1 MTVVLPMMSTRPTRP
16 TASSW
21 AINGKILPEILGMKI
36 PFLLVCL
43 LLACVNVTQAAD
55 PVAAADAG
63 ASLVTAA
70 TVEARLKEV
79 DASTKLD
86 EDTKGTLNSLLT
98 KALGNLEAVRSNDA
112 ATESY
117 QQALQQAPEE
127 TDRIRTKLEKA
138 QADDTE
144 ASIKSTED
152 SPFDEIEQE
161 LLQEKANLA
170 AVKEKLADLEDQ
182 LARQADR
189 LNVVRKRL
197 VEVKSSRSELDV
209 SLSMSPPASELPWLT
224 EARRWSQQTQIAALR
239 SEGRMLDQEL
249 LSQPVRVKLLE
260 ARRDE
265 EVRSVSRISSRVKQ
279 LEALANR
286 KGREVAEQ
294 AEAEAKAAVYDA
306 AGKHSLIQ
314 ELAARNAELTQT
326 LKTMTVD
333 LREATSGDE
342 DVLKEAK
349 AIESNFRMARE
360 KLEIAGMSDVLGEVL
375 RKQRARLPDMRELK
389 KLVAAHERE
398 NARVSLQ
405 QLQHDEEYK
414 QLRDIEE
421 YVDSLVEGLPPEE
434 VSGIRADLVE
444 ISTIRRTLLEKVI
457 SLENSYIRALNEL
470 DDVHRRHHDSAQ
482 AFDAFLAEKLL
493 WIRSAPWPGL
503 NDIYLV
509 PGQVALLLAPL
520 KWFEVS
526 EILLKHAVYSP
537 VFMLMLALLAYLV
550 WKMRRFRALIR
561 VMGQQVGKPSRDRFS
576 FTLKALGLTLLLAAP
591 WPLLLYALG
600 WELGNAAEATSFT
613 LGLSTALLWVAPAFF
628 YVQFFSVL
636 CLPGGVAERHFLW
649 PEKVLWQLRREFN
662 FLKVTFLPAAFVT
675 TLVVYTQGG
684 EGSALGVGL
693 ERLALMTTLVLLAV
707 FFYRVSSVAL
717 KHISDSAPR
726 VRQLYVVLTVL
737 VPLVLAGLT
746 LVGYFYTAGQLTT
759 SLIAT
764 LWFVFGLVVLHQVAV
779 RWLLLAQ
786 RRIFLQT
793 VRKRMEAARQEGKHE
808 AMDIDGIS
816 LEVEEPEVDL
826 IALREE
832 SRKLLNT
839 VLLIV
844 GIIGFWII
852 WSELLPAFGILK
864 EVTLWHHAVVEDG
877 VEGIAPIT
885 LADLGKGMLIAI
897 IAFVAVKRLPAL
909 LEIVLLQRFKMTS
922 GGRYAVTTLTT
933 YFIVALGALLFFRT
947 IGADWSKLQWLFAA
961 LGVGIGFGLQEIV
974 ANFISGLI
982 ILFERPIRVGDV
994 VTVGDTDGIV
1004 TRIRIRATTIKNW
1017 ENQELLVPNKEFI
1030 TGRLLN
1036 WSLSDQTTRVKV
1048 SVGVAYGSDVQKAMY
1063 LMDQAARENASVL
1076 ADPAP
1081 SVIFTQFGDNA
1092 LNLTLRCFVGSQND
1106 RMPTIT
1112 ALHEAINHKFNEA
1125 GICISFPQRDVHL
1138 DTSRPLEIRIRRDDA
1153 EGG

>member
-1 MTVVLPMMSTRPTRP
+1 
-16 TASSW
+16 
-21 AINGKILPEILGMKI
+21 MKI
-36 PFLLVCL
+36 RFLLACL
-43 LLACVNVTQAAD
+43 LLSCVNFTLAAD
-55 PVAAADAG
+55 PVATPDPG
-63 ASLVTAA
+63 TSQVSAA

-79 DASTKLD
+79 EASTELD
-86 EDTKGTLNSLLT
+86 ETTKGTLTSLLT
-98 KALGNLEAVRSNDA
+98 KTLGNLEAVRSNDA
-112 ATESY
+112 ATDGY
-117 QQALQQAPEE
+117 QQALQQVPEE
-127 TDRIRTKLEKA
+127 TEKIRAMLDKA

-144 ASIKSTED
+144 ASIKSTEE
-152 SPFDEIEQE
+152 SPFDEIQQE

-182 LARQADR
+182 LAKQADR

-197 VEVKSSRSELDV
+197 VEVKAQRAELDAA
-209 SLSMSPPASELPWLT
+209 LNISPPAKELPWLT

-265 EVRSVSRISSRVKQ
+265 VMRSVSRITSRVNR
-279 LEALANR
+279 LEALANL
-286 KGREVAEQ
+286 KGREEAEQ
-294 AEAEAKAAVYDA
+294 AEAEAIAAVYDA
-306 AGKHSLIQ
+306 AGKHPLIQ
-314 ELAARNAELTQT
+314 ELAAENAALSQT
-326 LKTMTVD
+326 LKTMTAD
-333 LREATSGDE
+333 LREATSGDD

-349 AIESNFRMARE
+349 AIESNFRVARE
-360 KLEIAGMSDVLGEVL
+360 KLQIAGMSDVLGEVL
-375 RKQRARLPDMRELK
+375 RKQRTRLPDLRKLK
-389 KLVAAHERE
+389 KLATAFERE
-398 NARVSLQ
+398 NARVALQ
-405 QLQHDEEYK
+405 QIQHDEEFK
-414 QLRDIEE
+414 RLRDVDE
-421 YVDSLVEGLPPEE
+421 YVDALVANLPPEE

-444 ISTIRRTLLEKVI
+444 IVRIRGTLLDKII

-470 DDVHRRHHDSAQ
+470 DDAYRRQYESAR

-503 NDIYLV
+503 NDLRLV
-509 PGQVALLLAPL
+509 PDQVGALLSPL
-520 KWFEVS
+520 EWFTVS
-526 EILLKHAVYSP
+526 EILLKRAIYSP
-537 VFMLMLALLAYLV
+537 PFMLMLTLFAYLV

-561 VMGQQVGKPSRDRFS
+561 VLGQQVGKPSRDRFA
-576 FTLKALGLTLLLAAP
+576 FTFKALGLTLLLAAP

-600 WELGNAAEATSFT
+600 WELGNSPEATDFS
-613 LGLSTALLWVAPAFF
+613 LAVSTALLWVAPAFF
-628 YVQFFSVL
+628 YVQFFTVL
-636 CLPGGVAERHFLW
+636 CIPGGVAERHFLW
-649 PEKVLWQLRREFN
+649 PGKVLQQLRREFN
-662 FLKVTFLPAAFVT
+662 FLKVTFLPAAFITV
-675 TLVVYTQGG
+675 LVIHNQGG
-684 EGSALGVGL
+684 DRGALGVGF
-693 ERLALMTTLVLLAV
+693 ERLALVTTLLLLAM
-707 FFYRVSSVAL
+707 FFYRVSAVAL
-717 KHISDSAPR
+717 KHLSQSAPR

-737 VPLVLAGLT
+737 VPLLLAGLT
-746 LVGYFYTAGQLTT
+746 LIGYFYTAGKLAT

-764 LWFVFGLVVLHQVAV
+764 LWFVFGLVVLHQIAV

-793 VRKRMEAARQEGKHE
+793 VRKRMEAARQENKPE
-808 AMDIDGIS
+808 VTDIDGIS
-816 LEVEEPEVDL
+816 LEFEEPEIDL
-826 IALREE
+826 MALREE

-839 VLLIV
+839 VLVII

-864 EVTLWHHAVVEDG
+864 EVTLWHHNVVEDG

-885 LADLGKGMLIAI
+885 LADIGKAILIAI
-897 IAFVAVKRLPAL
+897 GALVAVKRLPAL

-922 GGRYAVTTLTT
+922 GSRYTVTTLTT
-933 YFIVALGALLFFRT
+933 YTIVAVGALLFFRT

-994 VTVGDTDGIV
+994 VTVGDTDGMV

-1036 WSLSDQTTRVKV
+1036 WSLSDQTTRIKV
-1048 SVGVAYGSDVQKAMY
+1048 AVGVAYGSDVQKAMQ
-1063 LMDQAARENASVL
+1063 LMDQAARENPSVL

-1112 ALHEAINHKFNEA
+1112 ALHEAINHKFNDA

-1153 EGG
+1153 GGG

>member
-1 MTVVLPMMSTRPTRP
+1 
-16 TASSW
+16 
-21 AINGKILPEILGMKI
+21 MKI
-36 PFLLVCL
+36 PFLLICL

-55 PVAAADAG
+55 PVATPDAG

-70 TVEARLKEV
+70 TIEARLKEV
-79 DASTKLD
+79 DASTELD
-86 EDTKGTLNSLLT
+86 ETTKGTLTSLLT

-112 ATESY
+112 ATEKY
-117 QQALQQAPEE
+117 MQALQQAPEE
-127 TDRIRTKLEKA
+127 TERIRTKLEKA
-138 QADDTE
+138 KADDTE

-182 LARQADR
+182 ISKQVDR

-197 VEVKSSRSELDV
+197 VEVKSQRTELDAA
-209 SLSMSPPASELPWLT
+209 LNISPPANELPWLT

-265 EVRSVSRISSRVKQ
+265 QMRSVSRISSRVKR

-286 KGREVAEQ
+286 KGKEVAEQ
-294 AEAEAKAAVYDA
+294 AEAEAMATVYDA

-314 ELAARNAELTQT
+314 ALAAENAALTQT

-333 LREATSGDE
+333 LREATAGDD

-349 AIESNFRMARE
+349 SIESNFRVARE
-360 KLEIAGMSDVLGEVL
+360 KLQIAGMSDVLGEVL
-375 RKQRARLPDMRELK
+375 RKQRARLPDLRKLK
-389 KLVAAHERE
+389 KLSTAYERE
-398 NARVSLQ
+398 NARIALQ
-405 QLQHDEEYK
+405 QIQHDEEFK
-414 QLRDIEE
+414 RLRDVEE
-421 YVDSLVEGLPPEE
+421 YVDALVEGLPPEE
-434 VSGIRADLVE
+434 VSAIRADLVA
-444 ISTIRRTLLEKVI
+444 IAKIRRTLLDKVL

-470 DDVHRRHHDSAQ
+470 DDAYRRQYEIAR

-503 NDIYLV
+503 NDLRLV
-509 PGQVALLLAPL
+509 PGQVGALLSPHE
-520 KWFEVS
+520 WVGVS
-526 EILLKHAVYSP
+526 EVLLKRAIYSAP
-537 VFMLMLALLAYLV
+537 FMLMLALFAYLL

-561 VMGQQVGKPSRDRFS
+561 VFGQQVGKPSRDRFVY
-576 FTLKALGLTLLLAAP
+576 TLKALGLTLLLAAP

-600 WELGNAAEATSFT
+600 WALGNSPEVTDFSLAV
-613 LGLSTALLWVAPAFF
+613 STALLWVAPALF

-636 CLPGGVAERHFLW
+636 CMPGGVAERHFLW
-649 PEKVLWQLRREFN
+649 PVKVLQQLRREFS
-662 FLKVTFLPAAFVT
+662 FLKVTFLPAAFAT
-675 TLVVYTQGG
+675 TLAVYTQGG
-684 EGSALGVGL
+684 AGGALGVGF
-693 ERLALMTTLVLLAV
+693 ERLALVTTLVLLAV

-717 KHISDSAPR
+717 KHLSDSAPR
-726 VRQLYVVLTVL
+726 IRQLYVVLTVL
-737 VPLVLAGLT
+737 VPLVLAGLAFI
-746 LVGYFYTAGQLTT
+746 GYFYTAGTLAT

-764 LWFVFGLVVLHQVAV
+764 LWFVFGLVLLHQVAV

-786 RRIFLQT
+786 RRIFLQA
-793 VRKRMEAARQEGKHE
+793 VRKRMEAARQEGKPE
-808 AMDIDGIS
+808 VADIDGIS
-816 LEVEEPEVDL
+816 LEVEEPEIDL
-826 IALREE
+826 MALREE

-839 VLLIV
+839 VLVII

-852 WSELLPAFGILK
+852 WSDLLPAFGILNQ
-864 EVTLWHHAVVEDG
+864 VTLWHHNVVADG

-885 LADLGKGMLIAI
+885 LADLGKGVLIAI
-897 IAFVAVKRLPAL
+897 AAFIAMKRLPAL

-922 GGRYAVTTLTT
+922 GSRYTVTTLTT
-933 YFIVALGALLFFRT
+933 YCIVAVGALLFFRT

-994 VTVGDTDGIV
+994 VTVGDTDGVV

-1036 WSLSDQTTRVKV
+1036 WSLSDQTTRIKV
-1048 SVGVAYGSDVQKAMY
+1048 AVGVAYGSDVQKAMQ
-1063 LMDQAARENASVL
+1063 LLDQAARENPSVL
-1076 ADPAP
+1076 ADPPP
-1081 SVIFTQFGDNA
+1081 SVIFTEFGDNA

-1112 ALHEAINHKFNEA
+1112 ALHEAINHKFNDA

-1138 DTSRPLEIRIRRDDA
+1138 DTSRPLDIRIQR
-1153 EGG
+1153 GGSDQGAAG